1 MTSSNQRVRDNDRRS
16 QATPFGMG
24 AGHLDPG
31 RVNSR
36 GSAFEPG
43 LVYDAGLLEYAAFT
57 CGADAGIFT
66 AASCDFLESQG
77 LPFDGSDLNV
87 PSIGIGEL
95 AGTQTVTRTVTSVAS
110 RTTTFRARVD
120 EPRGY
125 DVKVS
130 PRVIRLAP
138 GESATFEVTI
148 TNTGRGPIGD
158 WRFGSLAWQGGGYDV
173 HSPIAVRAAPFSAP
187 PLVTGTGTDG
197 SASFDVAFGYDGA
210 YTAEPHGLAENVVIS
225 DTVVQ
230 DPDQTFDPNDGFSNA
245 HEFDLTG
252 AAYFRLA
259 LPPGSTEADADLDVF
274 VADPSGAIVAQSTAG
289 GTDELIDI
297 ALPAPG
303 TWTVYVHGW
312 QTIGPDSDYDM
323 STWTVPGTP
332 GGGSLSVTSAPP
344 TAVLA
349 TTGTVDIAW
358 TGLTAGQTYLGA
370 VSHNDD
376 TSILGFT
383 LVEVTS

>member
-1 MTSSNQRVRDNDRRS
+1 
-16 QATPFGMG
+16 
-24 AGHLDPG
+24 
-31 RVNSR
+31 
-36 GSAFEPG
+36 
-43 LVYDAGLLEYAAFT
+43 
-57 CGADAGIFT
+57 
-66 AASCDFLESQG
+66 
-77 LPFDGSDLNV
+77 
-87 PSIGIGEL
+87 
-95 AGTQTVTRTVTSVAS
+95 
-110 RTTTFRARVD
+110 
-120 EPRGY
+120 
-125 DVKVS
+125 
-130 PRVIRLAP
+130 
-138 GESATFEVTI
+138 
-148 TNTGRGPIGD
+148 
-158 WRFGSLAWQGGGYDV
+158 
-173 HSPIAVRAAPFSAP
+173 
-187 PLVTGTGTDG
+187 
-197 SASFDVAFGYDGA
+197 
-210 YTAEPHGLAENVVIS
+210 LAENVVIS

-332 GGGSLSVTSAPP
+332 GGGSLSVTSAP
-344 TAVLA
+344 TAAVLA